1 MAAKTDIMA
10 IRRNARSVRPRALRA
25 ALIGM
30 SAALTLSLCAILPL
44 EGAAMAA
51 PRPVT
56 TGGGADGCGS
66 AGDVSCKLVQLDD
79 AHWRQLQQV
88 QESLRQVHQI
98 SDKREFHR
106 AEYWQVAQKAGDCED
121 IALAGRQRLLALGWP
136 TASVRLATAWTEDG
150 DYHTVLTIDGI
161 RDGNLI
167 TYVLDNRFPTIVAWH
182 KLEMIGYRFH
192 IRQAAQ
198 GPYWVT
204 IQS

>member
-1 MAAKTDIMA
+1 MAVKTDIMA
-10 IRRNARSVRPRALRA
+10 TRGDACFAHLRTLCA
-25 ALIGM
+25 ALI
-30 SAALTLSLCAILPL
+30 LTLSAGAITPL
-44 EGAAMAA
+44 QGAAMAA
-51 PRPVT
+51 PRPT
-56 TGGGADGCGS
+56 PTSTGEVERCGKD
-66 AGDVSCKLVQLDD
+66 GDVSCKLVQLDD
-79 AHWRQLQQV
+79 AHWHQLQQV
-88 QESLRQVHQI
+88 QEALRQIHQM

-161 RDGNLI
+161 RDGNQV